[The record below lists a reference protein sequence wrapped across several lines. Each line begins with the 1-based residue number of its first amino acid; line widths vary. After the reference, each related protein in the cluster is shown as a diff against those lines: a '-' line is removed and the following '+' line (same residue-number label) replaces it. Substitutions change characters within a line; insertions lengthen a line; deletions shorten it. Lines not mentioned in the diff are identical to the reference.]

1 MYGLAFALAE
11 LFAQGQ
17 LLYPYVPCVCTTSSG
32 TLTSFSINKWVIV
45 SEGAGGWW
53 KVGGRDSRE
62 HRAAGDRLLRYLGT
76 KYRSTEVQMYRCTW
90 VSSIELPPGTTRE
103 LPSHQDHPDVW
114 QIVKYPSSSG

>member
-1 MYGLAFALAE
+1 MCGLAFALAE

-62 HRAAGDRLLRYLGT
+62 HRAAEDRLLKVPRYIP
-76 KYRSTEVQMYRCTW
+76 SVHA
-90 VSSIELPPGTTRE
+90 TRFKVNA
-103 LPSHQDHPDVW
+103 LFINPFLW
-114 QIVKYPSSSG
+114 

>member
-76 KYRSTEVQMYRCTW
+76 KLVYMQLGSKSMHY
-90 VSSIELPPGTTRE
+90 SLI
-103 LPSHQDHPDVW
+103 PSCGNH
-114 QIVKYPSSSG
+114 